1 MKIYCGKPV
10 VMGLDAAMK
19 THQIYLIP
27 GFFGFSSF
35 GDFKYFAHVR
45 EILEECFEVAG
56 VDARIH
62 YARTSP
68 TSSIR
73 RRSARVAAMIA
84 ESSGA
89 PEDPIHLIG
98 HSTGGLD
105 ARLLTAPGVQL
116 KSSVDIE
123 AIARRVRTVVT
134 VATPHYGTP
143 VAAFFTSLLGQ
154 KVLRL
159 MSLGTVYVL
168 RFGQLPLWVAQ
179 KLAGAV
185 VWSNNRVEV
194 QAGVLDQ
201 IYTHLLQDFSPDRR
215 AVLTD
220 FFAEVTADQ
229 SLLPQLSPEGMD
241 LFNAHATLRPN
252 VRYGSVV
259 CMAPEPGWRSMFRA
273 GMRPYA
279 QATHGLYRLLYT
291 RAKVMLESDL
301 PELTPDQKTALQA
314 VFGAVP
320 GPSANDGMVPALS
333 QVFGDIIHATWAD
346 HLDVIGHFGDYH
358 HHPPHIDW
366 LVTGARF
373 DRRHFEALWTDVA
386 GWLVGT
392 QVVATQAP
400 PPSDMQ
406 WRVRSVIDRIRSAR
420 R

>member
-1 MKIYCGKPV
+1 
-10 VMGLDAAMK
+10 MK

-35 GDFKYFAHVR
+35 GEFRYFAHVR
-45 EILEECFEVAG
+45 EILEEYLDAAG
-56 VDARIH
+56 VDARVH

-73 RRSARVAAMIA
+73 RRAARVAAMIA

-116 KSSVDIE
+116 KTSVDIE
-123 AIARRVRTVVT
+123 AIARRVRSVIT

-159 MSLGTVYVL
+159 ISLGTVYVL
-168 RFGQLPLWVAQ
+168 RFGQLPLWVVQ

-194 QAGVLDQ
+194 RAGVLDQ

-215 AVLTD
+215 AVLAE

-241 LFNAHATLRPN
+241 LFNAHATLRPK

-259 CMAPEPGWRSMFRA
+259 CMAPEPGWRSALRA
-273 GMRPYA
+273 GVRPYA
-279 QATHGLYRLLYT
+279 QATHGLYRLLHA
-291 RAKVMLESDL
+291 RAKAMSESDL
-301 PELTPDQKTALQA
+301 PGLTPDQEAILRE
-314 VFGAVP
+314 VFGRLP
-320 GPSANDGMVPALS
+320 TIGDNDGMVPALS
-333 QVFGDIIHATWAD
+333 QVFGEVIHATWAD
-346 HLDVIGHFGDYH
+346 HLDVIGHFGDHH

-373 DRRHFEALWTDVA
+373 DRRHFESLWADVA
-386 GWLVGT
+386 RFLVGAQLSSA
-392 QVVATQAP
+392 QV
-400 PPSDMQ
+400 PSTSHTA
-406 WRVRSVIDRIRSAR
+406 WRMKSVVDRFRTAR